1 MPRPRKAIRPVEK
14 NISLPEDL
22 VARVDLELYS
32 DLEGK
37 VPFGAWQRYVEGL
50 IRADL
55 ERRAQGKG
63 RQMDDADPTQ
73 VRMEAKEALQ
83 ARGKPWRCQRFATV
97 TAPNAASRCLKP
109 AKPTGSITVLTVRK
123 QPNAE

>member
-22 VARVDLELYS
+22 VARVNLELYS

-55 ERRAQGKG
+55 ERRA
-63 RQMDDADPTQ
+63 
-73 VRMEAKEALQ
+73 ALEKVE
-83 ARGKPWRCQRFATV
+83 RLSETPGAT
-97 TAPNAASRCLKP
+97 L
-109 AKPTGSITVLTVRK
+109 
-123 QPNAE
+123 